1 MPQRSPTSELNLCVP
16 GLTVALERGF
26 EVNAFGK
33 LSFFSATTALS
44 YFALAAVFNLYCK
57 YLGHDFTEMIFGGF
71 YAYALAPLIG
81 TELTMQF
88 YERLKMRA

>member
-16 GLTVALERGF
+16 RLTVALERGF

-44 YFALAAVFNLYCK
+44 YFALAAVFSLYCK

-81 TELTMQF
+81 TELTIQF
-88 YERLKMRA
+88 YERLEMRA